1 MIIAHK
7 QSIQWE
13 ALTQIGQGHGAGGAH
28 VEPQRLDG
36 RPKRRRVPLP
46 ASRPRR
52 QLPRPAAQVQ
62 PHRLHLGRR
71 RGQARLRQDLQTTR
85 SLP

>member
-1 MIIAHK
+1 M
-7 QSIQWE
+7 QSS
-13 ALTQIGQGHGAGGAH
+13 LSQGRG
-28 VEPQRLDG
+28 
-36 RPKRRRVPLP
+36 VPLP
-46 ASRPRR
+46 PAPPRR
-52 QLPRPAAQVQ
+52 QLPRTARAVQ